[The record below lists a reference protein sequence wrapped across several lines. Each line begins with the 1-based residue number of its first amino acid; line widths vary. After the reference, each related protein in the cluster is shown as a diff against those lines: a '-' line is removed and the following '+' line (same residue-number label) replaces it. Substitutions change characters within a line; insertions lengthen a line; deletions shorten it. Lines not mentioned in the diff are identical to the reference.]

1 MAGEW
6 DKIEGEVK
14 EGAGKLTG
22 DKSTEVEG
30 EAQGTWGE
38 AQDGFDDA
46 KDKVGERLDEGSDE
60 ARERI

>member
-1 MAGEW
+1 MAGER
-6 DKIEGEVK
+6 DKVEGKVK

-38 AQDGFDDA
+38 GQDRFDDA
-46 KDKVGERLDEGSDE
+46 KDKGGEKLDEGTDE

>member
-1 MAGEW
+1 MTGEW

-38 AQDGFDDA
+38 AQDRDDA
-46 KDKVGERLDEGSDE
+46 KDKVGERLDGGSDE
-60 ARERI
+60 SR